1 MFESSGCLCNVLI
14 RRLSLDSISNEACT
28 AAVCRNVS
36 EMLAE
41 QTAHWLGLGYWI
53 QILPMAKHY
62 LLCVP
67 SQFLELV
74 LNADGGQLQQ
84 WGKRLE
90 CFLYEYLG
98 NMRIEKL
105 FDMAVDYPASVPA
118 VKDLCECLSH
128 TTLETRLLESFR
140 STVSQRLL
148 HGGASTSDIINHFN
162 LVVRMLGDIDS
173 SGFLLE
179 RISEPYRAYLRGRQD
194 TMKCIVTLLTDGS
207 NGPSMLEEFSESC
220 ARQGQPEETGE
231 DEEMALR
238 VAQTWE
244 PAPMHVQP
252 KNRRMK
258 TSVTDVI
265 STMVGIYGSNELFI
279 KEYRKILADRL
290 LTKTDFDCMAEI
302 RIVEILTLRFG
313 ESALHNCEV
322 MLRDM
327 SESKRIFQG
336 IEVSPPNARSYQRRK
351 KTNIPKQVSA
361 TIISELF
368 WPDLNGREINLPPD
382 VQKQLKIYSEKFHS
396 QKAPRQLRWK
406 PDLGVVDLDITIG
419 RSTLSFNNLS
429 PVYATIIMAFQN
441 SSTRMVNDL
450 AREIGMSP
458 GALHAK
464 ALFWINNGILV
475 EGTGRNGEAC
485 YTRAEKVDKSRA
497 GVQCQ
502 FHLFAATCV
511 CKQLALRCNITS
523 LPFLAARSDA
533 NSLRISSFFL
543 EPSNVN

>member
-1 MFESSGCLCNVLI
+1 MT
-14 RRLSLDSISNEACT
+14 SISNDACT
-28 AAVCRNVS
+28 AVVCRNVS
-36 EMLAE
+36 EMLAD
-41 QTAHWLGLGYWI
+41 QTAHWLGLGYWV

-74 LNADGGQLQQ
+74 LNTEGGQLRQ
-84 WGKRLE
+84 WGLRLK

-105 FDMAVDYPASVPA
+105 FDMAVDYPASSPA

-140 STVSQRLL
+140 IIVSQRLL
-148 HGGASTSDIINHFN
+148 HGGASTADIIKHFN

-179 RISEPYRAYLRGRQD
+179 RISEPYRMYLRDRQD
-194 TMKCIVTLLTDGS
+194 TMKCIVTLLTDA
-207 NGPSMLEEFSESC
+207 NDGPSMLEEFSESC
-220 ARQGQPEETGE
+220 TRQAAPEQTGE

-238 VAQTWE
+238 VATTWE
-244 PAPMHVQP
+244 PSPLHVKPQS
-252 KNRRMK
+252 RRMK

-265 STMVGIYGSNELFI
+265 STMVGIYGSNEMFI

-290 LTKTDFDCMAEI
+290 LAKTDFDCMAEI

-327 SESKRIFQG
+327 SESKRILQST
-336 IEVSPPNARSYQRRK
+336 EAAATNPRTYQRRK

-368 WPDLNGREINLPPD
+368 WPDLNAKEIKLPAD
-382 VQKQLKIYSEKFHS
+382 VQKQLKIYSEKFHF

-419 RSTLSFNNLS
+419 RTTLSFNNLS

-441 SSTRMVNDL
+441 SSSRMLNDL
-450 AREIGMSP
+450 AREIGLTP
-458 GALHAK
+458 AALHAK

-475 EGTGRNGEAC
+475 EGTGRNGETC
-485 YTRAEKVDKSRA
+485 YTRVEKADKSRA
-497 GVQCQ
+497 GT
-502 FHLFAATCV
+502 LP
-511 CKQLALRCNITS
+511 LIIT
-523 LPFLAARSDA
+523 
-533 NSLRISSFFL
+533 L
-543 EPSNVN
+543 EPSFENPSI